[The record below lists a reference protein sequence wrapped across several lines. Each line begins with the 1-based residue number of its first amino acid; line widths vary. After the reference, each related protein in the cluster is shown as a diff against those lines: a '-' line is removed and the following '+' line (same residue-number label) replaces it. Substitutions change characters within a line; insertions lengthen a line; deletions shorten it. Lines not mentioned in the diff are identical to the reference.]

1 MAIRHKAAMLTR
13 IAVVT
18 GYAIREKL
26 PNGSTPVHNIDEV
39 PATADSVT
47 TAWLT
52 AALCRNHPAARVEH
66 FELGRGSD
74 GTSNRRAIRVDYN
87 EAGLA
92 ARLPVF
98 LWTKM
103 TATLRTRL
111 ITGLANM
118 GAGEAR
124 FYNLVRPHVDFGSP
138 AGYHAAFDPASLRS
152 ISVME
157 DVGLT
162 RNTTFGN
169 TLQPVSRP
177 EAESMVAQMA
187 AYHGAFWD
195 SSRLMGDL
203 AELPTAEDFLLNMA
217 QMINF
222 EGQSLRGLRRCR
234 EFVPDSIVRRSA
246 ELWPGLIKSKA
257 LQRSLPRTVIHQDT
271 HAGNWFRYG
280 TNKMALHDWQGV
292 ARGSWATD
300 LSYALS
306 ANLRPADRRLWE
318 SDLLKNY
325 LDHLA
330 AAGGARLGFDEA
342 FLAYRREMLHGLF
355 FWLFPGAGSR
365 FQPSYQ
371 PHTEVVN
378 HIHRTAQA
386 AEDLDTLGAI
396 AAG

>member
-1 MAIRHKAAMLTR
+1 MLAR
-13 IAVVT
+13 VGVVT
-18 GYAIREKL
+18 GCAMREKL
-26 PNGSTPVHNIDEV
+26 PRGRPPARNIDDV

-47 TAWLT
+47 VEWLT

-74 GTSNRRAIRVDYN
+74 GTSNRRAIRVEYN
-87 EAGLA
+87 AAGRDAGL
-92 ARLPVF
+92 PVY

-111 ITGLANM
+111 VTGLANM

-124 FYNLVRPHVDFGSP
+124 FYNLVRPHVDFDSP
-138 AGYHAAFDPASLRS
+138 AGFHASFDPRSLRS

-157 DVGLT
+157 DVGVT
-162 RNTTFGN
+162 RDATFGD

-187 AYHGAFWD
+187 AYHGTFWD
-195 SSRLMGDL
+195 SPGLTRQL
-203 AELPTAEDFLLNMA
+203 AELPTAENFLLNMA

-222 EGQSLRGLRRCR
+222 EGQSIRGLHRCR
-234 EFVPDSIVRRSA
+234 EVVPDSIVRRSA
-246 ELWPGLIKSKA
+246 ELWPGLLKSKA
-257 LQRSLPRTVIHQDT
+257 LQRSLPKTVIHQDT

-306 ANLRPADRRLWE
+306 ANLRPDDRRAWE
-318 SDLLKNY
+318 ADLIKKY
-325 LDHLA
+325 LDDLA
-330 AAGGARLGFDEA
+330 AVGGVRLGFGEA

-371 PHTEVVN
+371 PHAEVIN

-386 AEDLDTLGAI
+386 ADDLDSLGAL